1 MEVNELESHPFIQC
15 YNIFCCLKYFYKDVI
30 FGFDFA
36 PLLYENQKTGKL
48 EVDLGLVNDVREQ
61 RQGSGQDLRELPSAC
76 SRAAFGGGRASSLI
90 VTRRTMKASL

>member
-1 MEVNELESHPFIQC
+1 MKC
-15 YNIFCCLKYFYKDVI
+15 FYKDVI